1 LNDVVISI
9 PLAPSPSDPSDP
21 SSGEWTAEGLEAL
34 LERAV
39 LAALEDAGVSGAE
52 LSVTLLDDAE
62 IQSLNDRYLG
72 KDQPTDVIS
81 FSLPGPG
88 GEVVGDIYIG
98 AQQARRQPGPW
109 MEELVRL
116 AIHGTLHVL
125 GHDHPEDEARYS
137 SPMFQVQERLVRDV
151 LS

>member
-1 LNDVVISI
+1 MNDVAISI
-9 PLAPSPSDPSDP
+9 PSAPSEPPPADGATD
-21 SSGEWTAEGLEAL
+21 GLEAL

-39 LAALEDAGVSGAE
+39 LATLEDAGVSGAE
-52 LSVTLLDDAE
+52 LSVTLLDDPE

-98 AQQARRQPGPW
+98 AQQARQQPGPW
-109 MEELVRL
+109 TEELVRL

-125 GHDHPEDEARYS
+125 GHDHPEDEARDS
-137 SPMFQVQERLVRDV
+137 SPMFQVQERLVRAV

>member
-1 LNDVVISI
+1 MNDVVISI
-9 PLAPSPSDPSDP
+9 PAASSPS
-21 SSGEWTAEGLEAL
+21 SSSESAEEEWTLEGLEAL

-39 LAALEDAGVSGAE
+39 LATLEDAGISGGE
-52 LSVTLLDDAE
+52 LSVTLLGDAE
-62 IQSLNDRYLG
+62 IQSLNERYLG
-72 KDQPTDVIS
+72 RDQPTDVIS

-88 GEVVGDIYIG
+88 GELVGDIYIG

-109 MEELVRL
+109 TEELVRL

-125 GHDHPEDEARYS
+125 GHDHPEDEARYA
-137 SPMFQVQERLVRDV
+137 SPMFQVQERLVRAV